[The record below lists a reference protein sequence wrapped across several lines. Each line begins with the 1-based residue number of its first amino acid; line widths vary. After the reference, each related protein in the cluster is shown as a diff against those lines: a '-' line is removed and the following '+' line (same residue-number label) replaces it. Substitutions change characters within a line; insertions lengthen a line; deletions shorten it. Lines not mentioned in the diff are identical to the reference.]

1 MPKTISN
8 VEKMGRN
15 ILRSLYLELVKDIV
29 TNRLFFNWNFKYS
42 LDGIGL
48 NLQEIPL
55 WGNNFVHL

>member
-1 MPKTISN
+1 
-8 VEKMGRN
+8 
-15 ILRSLYLELVKDIV
+15 ELVKDIV